1 MVHRANNIIYQTQT
15 IKKFGDSIH
24 YCNLFLDNIG
34 VNDYLSK
41 ISKNIIGTGM
51 SFINQIKPGPISNDI
66 MNDIYNKL
74 R

>member
-1 MVHRANNIIYQTQT
+1 
-15 IKKFGDSIH
+15 
-24 YCNLFLDNIG
+24 
-34 VNDYLSK
+34 
-41 ISKNIIGTGM
+41 M